1 MKTDVFE
8 LLKRASVFMILA
20 QAVIHFSPSPV
31 YEKYIRFLAGIMTV
45 VILFLPLMEQ
55 LRRGVAD
62 EYWDS
67 LAEYRQQ
74 VEKTS
79 RENFSMRDISNN
91 AYVQAAEEEIKE
103 TLNRSLT
110 GEEVSVSRVELI
122 GTMDGTGKEATIKIV
137 VRKRAEQD
145 NTDNKITVDTISVS
159 GWEEEEEGRENV
171 RLREKMAEILQTDS
185 SNLKVVIADGIS

>member
-55 LRRGVAD
+55 LRGGVAD

-67 LAEYRQQ
+67 LAEYGQQ

-122 GTMDGTGKEATIKIV
+122 GTMDGTGKEVTIKIV

-145 NTDNKITVDTISVS
+145 STDNKITVDTISVS
-159 GWEEEEEGRENV
+159 GWEEEEAGRENV

>member
-159 GWEEEEEGRENV
+159 GWEEEEDGRENV
-171 RLREKMAEILQTDS
+171 RLRDKMAEILQTDS